1 MTDEQLL
8 ISEESNTM
16 RTLGNVSLF
25 PQRKCTRGGG
35 WRRQKCPQCVIK
47 YFSHDAPIKIVKL
60 FQSSFQSLLNFQRSL
75 LFNS

>member
-25 PQRKCTRGGG
+25 PQRENAHVGVGGDD
-35 WRRQKCPQCVIK
+35 KNVPNV
-47 YFSHDAPIKIVKL
+47 
-60 FQSSFQSLLNFQRSL
+60 
-75 LFNS
+75 